1 MNKFNKEKEWKMKNF
16 SKYLK
21 AFAVTGAILVT
32 PITVSASN
40 DVGTQNGIEVQK
52 TRITKQQREDL
63 KFMFQEEKLARD
75 VYIALG
81 EMWEHRTFLNI
92 QKAEQSHMNAV
103 KRLMKKYHVRIPV
116 DEDAIGEFA
125 DKDLQELYNELID
138 KGSESLEEALKVGV
152 LIEETDIDDLKE
164 RRKGAP
170 RDIRRVYNRLL
181 RGSYKHLDAFNNAL
195 AGGGKGG
202 GGKGRGGR

>member
-1 MNKFNKEKEWKMKNF
+1 MKTF
-16 SKYLK
+16 SHYLK
-21 AFAVTGAILVT
+21 AFAVTGAILAAPT
-32 PITVSASN
+32 LVSASA
-40 DVGTQNGIEVQK
+40 DLADTSEISAQK
-52 TRITKQQREDL
+52 SRITKEQRLDL

-81 EMWEHRTFLNI
+81 EMWEHRTFLKI
-92 QKAEQSHMNAV
+92 QESEQTHMDAI
-103 KRLMKKYHVRIPV
+103 KGLMEKYHVRIPV
-116 DEDAIGEFA
+116 DEDALGEFA
-125 DKDLQELYNELID
+125 DKDLQALYNDLIEQ
-138 KGSESLEEALKVGV
+138 GSESLVEALKVGV

-195 AGGGKGG
+195 SGGGSQGG
-202 GGKGRGGR
+202 GGQGGGGRGRR

>member
-1 MNKFNKEKEWKMKNF
+1 MKNF

-32 PITVSASN
+32 PVTVSASS
-40 DVGTQNGIEVQK
+40 DVGTQNGIESQK
-52 TRITKQQREDL
+52 SRITKQQRSDL

-92 QKAEQSHMNAV
+92 QNAEQTHMNAI
-103 KRLMKKYHVRIPV
+103 KRLMKKYHVHIPV
-116 DEDAIGEFA
+116 DENALGEFK
-125 DKDLQELYNELID
+125 DKDLQALYKDLID
-138 KGSESLEEALKVGV
+138 QGSESLKNALEVGV

-164 RRKGAP
+164 RRKGTP
-170 RDIRRVYNRLL
+170 KDIRRVYNRLL

-195 AGGGKGG
+195 SGGGNGR
-202 GGKGRGGR
+202 GGKGRRGRR